1 MGLFD
6 IYSKEHRGTIMAK
19 ETMKEMIKMIDAKIN
34 HIEDVTAD
42 NRDLLIK
49 LIKQNNSIVNY
60 LKQLEIDIV
69 EEYDDLTKPPMSED
83 EIERMRKVDD
93 IKEVL
98 NEFIDKRKDLVEF
111 EKELKKHK
119 DKLTPGQVGDA

>member
-1 MGLFD
+1 
-6 IYSKEHRGTIMAK
+6 MAK
-19 ETMKEMIKMIDAKIN
+19 ETMKEMLKMIDAKIN

-49 LIKQNNSIVNY
+49 VIKQGNTVVNY
-60 LKQLEIDIV
+60 LKQLDVEIV
-69 EEYDDLTKPPMSED
+69 EEYDDLTKLPMSDE

>member
-1 MGLFD
+1 
-6 IYSKEHRGTIMAK
+6 MAK